1 MITNIITFITV
12 FIAVFTS
19 LSLIRVV
26 GNFIRALLSNPPQKF
41 EISDKS
47 LVYYGFCVSYLIT
60 LLIISL

>member
-1 MITNIITFITV
+1 MTYISYFT
-12 FIAVFTS
+12 AVFTL

-26 GNFIRALLSNPPQKF
+26 VNFIRALLSNPPQKF

-60 LLIISL
+60 LLIITL